1 MEDVLSLRTRRVVLG
16 LVVLLAAM
24 VLLYDRHTRSGRAAV
39 SLAALTAA
47 RARGDIVLPV
57 PHAPGPITL
66 DGDTDDPAWVM
77 PPGPARTG
85 DFLYDD
91 GRAAR
96 PYSSARFV
104 WGGDYL
110 YLALYA
116 SDQDIESHTDQPD
129 QPIPL
134 EDDFFE
140 VVFQQEDVEYSILVT
155 PKALITD
162 GVRRRS
168 EGGPLDLSWNSGA
181 HASWEI
187 DGSLNNSKGKDEE
200 WAIELAVPFES
211 LQLRGEPGENIG
223 LSIRRCDIP
232 KGAPRI
238 CAGWGDG
245 PGGRVR
251 GRIVLE

>member
-1 MEDVLSLRTRRVVLG
+1 MTRVRLVGIVAIVALAVLCERQARQ
-16 LVVLLAAM
+16 
-24 VLLYDRHTRSGRAAV
+24 GRAAV
-39 SLAALTAA
+39 SLASLTSA

-85 DFLYDD
+85 AFLYED
-91 GRAAR
+91 GRPAR

-116 SDQDIESHTDQPD
+116 SDQDIVSHTDQPD

-140 VVFQQEDVEYSILVT
+140 VIFQQGDVEYSILVT

-162 GVRRRS
+162 GVRR
-168 EGGPLDLSWNSGA
+168 GGGSWDLSWNSGA

-211 LQLRGEPGENIG
+211 LGLQGEVGENIG

-238 CAGWGDG
+238 CAGGGDG
-245 PGGRVR
+245 PGDHVR
-251 GRIVLE
+251 GRIVLD